1 MTTHR
6 LSIVSPLGPLTVT
19 ERDGALAELDWRG
32 GGSGDGS
39 PLLTE
44 AQRQLA
50 AYFAG
55 KLASFDLPVAPA
67 GTPHQREVWRA
78 MQEIPSGEY
87 RTYGALAAVIGS
99 SARAV
104 GTACG
109 RNPIPIVIPCHRV
122 LAAGGRIG
130 GYSGAG
136 GTATKRYL
144 LSLEG
149 VALSA

>member
-1 MTTHR
+1 MTDRH
-6 LSIVSPLGPLTVT
+6 LSFDSPVGPLTVT
-19 ERDGALAELDWRG
+19 ERDGALTEIDWRG
-32 GGSGDGS
+32 DANGDAS
-39 PLLTE
+39 PLLAK
-44 AQRQLA
+44 AQRQLG

-55 KLASFDLPVAPA
+55 ELTDFDLPVAPD
-67 GTPHQREVWRA
+67 GTPHQQKVWRA
-78 MQEIPSGEY
+78 MQKIPFGSHQS
-87 RTYGALAAVIGS
+87 YGALSTTIGS

-130 GYSGAG
+130 GYSGSG